1 MKILAVSDLHNDA
14 AQVRKLA
21 ERAEK
26 DGVKVVVICG
36 DITFFDDYEDGMI
49 GPFLKK
55 GMQVLMVPGNHDS
68 EATIDFMLK
77 KYSMRNIH
85 GDSALLDSVGIF
97 GAGWATNVG
106 PVMIS
111 EKEMRNCLR
120 KGFEDVKEQKV
131 KIMVTHVHPKGG
143 AVEREYGY
151 PGSSSVT
158 KMIYELKPDLHL
170 HGHIHEAEGNE
181 DLLGNTISLAVGK
194 HGKIIEIE

>member
-111 EKEMRNCLR
+111 GR
-120 KGFEDVKEQKV
+120 Q
-131 KIMVTHVHPKGG
+131 
-143 AVEREYGY
+143 
-151 PGSSSVT
+151 
-158 KMIYELKPDLHL
+158 
-170 HGHIHEAEGNE
+170 
-181 DLLGNTISLAVGK
+181 
-194 HGKIIEIE
+194 